1 MTKGH
6 GKILSQD
13 TNQIRSIAEDVVE
26 FVEEDLG
33 YEREETIPGLLI
45 ASRTLLQRTEDPEQ
59 ALDEAVAVLE
69 DGLDDEDGEV
79 G

>member
-1 MTKGH
+1 M

-13 TNQIRSIAEDVVE
+13 TNQIHSIAETVVE

-33 YEREETIPGLLI
+33 YEREDTIPGLLI

-59 ALDEAVAVLE
+59 ALDEAVTLLE
-69 DGLDDEDGEV
+69 DGLDEES
-79 G
+79 